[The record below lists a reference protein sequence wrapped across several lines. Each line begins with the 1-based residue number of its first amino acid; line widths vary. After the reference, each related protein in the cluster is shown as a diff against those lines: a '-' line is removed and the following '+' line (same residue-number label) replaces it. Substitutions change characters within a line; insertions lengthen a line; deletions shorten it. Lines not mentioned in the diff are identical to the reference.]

1 MRLHKSDSRQPPP
14 SHQGLSAV
22 SVALAF
28 LICVGGNGTQQAAAQ
43 TLQGGVST
51 NEYAPAPA
59 PAPSGPPTMPTGPT
73 GAGDIGAGGTGA
85 GDSFGLGG
93 AIGGIVGGVLSGLLS
108 HGNSAPAQRYDKTYG
123 EIYQDAAQAD
133 AAIIRDAAVGHAADP
148 AVDQALAQLRADE
161 VRLPPNEPRPVDCF
175 GAMVGSWGTALQHRP
190 QQARAEADQALICYR
205 KAADYAQNPAMPS
218 SRAPLYGHTGTEVT
232 LGGTGRPSSYP
243 SYPTQPTQPRH
254 QPPPTQPRQ
263 PRYAPRGNGPR
274 QRGTVIFV
282 PTPEW
287 ESWHQMVY
295 NLVWQRA
302 HGPCLSGR
310 VQYIVTPVKND
321 PRRTTFISATVFTFP
336 NSTAPMLRAQAQACV
351 QALLGITLPPF
362 PDRQCRQV
370 QMGAATGSESNV
382 LDKAWRPERCF

>member
-133 AAIIRDAAVGHAADP
+133 AAINRDAAPWDTRRIRLSIRRWRNCGRMRFVSP
-148 AVDQALAQLRADE
+148 RTSR
-161 VRLPPNEPRPVDCF
+161 VRWIVSVPW
-175 GAMVGSWGTALQHRP
+175 S
-190 QQARAEADQALICYR
+190 EA
-205 KAADYAQNPAMPS
+205 
-218 SRAPLYGHTGTEVT
+218 G
-232 LGGTGRPSSYP
+232 
-243 SYPTQPTQPRH
+243 
-254 QPPPTQPRQ
+254 
-263 PRYAPRGNGPR
+263 
-274 QRGTVIFV
+274 
-282 PTPEW
+282 
-287 ESWHQMVY
+287 
-295 NLVWQRA
+295 
-302 HGPCLSGR
+302 
-310 VQYIVTPVKND
+310 
-321 PRRTTFISATVFTFP
+321 
-336 NSTAPMLRAQAQACV
+336 
-351 QALLGITLPPF
+351 
-362 PDRQCRQV
+362 
-370 QMGAATGSESNV
+370 
-382 LDKAWRPERCF
+382 